1 MIKELYYIS
10 GGYCTKEEFKKGC
23 CFDNPDFCYFENEKK
38 AIKEFERNKFNKYL
52 KNYNYNNLKIEF
64 TLLNKIVVEIDE
76 QDFKNKCFDF
86 FKVLKHE
93 IIKKFIQDNSG
104 EVLIWLVIII

>member
-10 GGYCTKEEFKKGC
+10 GGYCTKEEFRKGRY
-23 CFDNPDFCYFENEKK
+23 FDNPDYYFLLDEKK
-38 AIKEFERNKFNKYL
+38 AIKKFEKNKSNKYL

-64 TLLNKIVVEIDE
+64 TLLNKIVVEIDK

-93 IIKKFIQDNSG
+93 IIKKYIQDNSG
-104 EVLIWLVIII
+104 EVLL

>member
-23 CFDNPDFCYFENEKK
+23 YFDNPDFCYYENEKK
-38 AIKEFERNKFNKYL
+38 AIKDFEKNKFNKYL

-64 TLLNKIVVEIDE
+64 ALLNKILVDIEE
-76 QDFKNKCFDF
+76 QDYNNKCFNF

-104 EVLIWLVIII
+104 EIVL

>member
-1 MIKELYYIS
+1 MLLWKQ
-10 GGYCTKEEFKKGC
+10 
-23 CFDNPDFCYFENEKK
+23 KK

-64 TLLNKIVVEIDE
+64 TFLNKIVVEIEEKDL
-76 QDFKNKCFDF
+76 KNKCFDF

-93 IIKKFIQDNSG
+93 IIKKYIQDNSG
-104 EVLIWLVIII
+104 EIVL

>member
-23 CFDNPDFCYFENEKK
+23 YFDDPDFYYCTNEKK
-38 AIKEFERNKFNKYL
+38 AIKEFEKRKHNEYL
-52 KNYNYNNLKIEF
+52 KTYNFNNLKLEF
-64 TLLNKIVVEIDE
+64 AFLNKIIVEIDE

-93 IIKKFIQDNSG
+93 IIKKYVQDNSG
-104 EVLIWLVIII
+104 EKNI